1 MRILS
6 VAALL
11 LFAACN
17 KPAPSGAVAAG
28 AASASAQPAGPVVA
42 ANAGSGAE
50 ATQGGMTVAGK
61 VLETTDSGG
70 YTYLRIKSASGEERW
85 AAVSAVKINK
95 GDEVTVAGAMVM
107 PSFESPTLKR
117 KFENILFGSLA
128 AAPAAGAAAAAAPAE
143 AQKDP
148 AATAQAAHGSRANT
162 AVTIDKPI
170 AKAEG
175 AEGRTVGELFAQKK
189 ALVGKTV
196 LVRGKVAKVNAN
208 ILGRNWVHLQDGT
221 GLEKDGTH
229 DVVVATNSTAKVG
242 DVVLAKGT
250 LVADKDVS
258 GVYHFEVLLEDAT
271 LVEK

>member
-1 MRILS
+1 MRILP

-11 LFAACN
+11 LIAACN
-17 KPAPSGAVAAG
+17 KSTPAAG
-28 AASASAQPAGPVVA
+28 GAQAAANQPASSQPAGPVVA
-42 ANAGSGAE
+42 ASAGGAE
-50 ATQGGMTVAGK
+50 AAQGGLTVTGK
-61 VLETTDSGG
+61 VQETMDSGG
-70 YTYLRIKSASGEERW
+70 YTYLRIKPASGDERW
-85 AAVSAVKINK
+85 AAVSATKVAK

-117 KFENILFGSLA
+117 KFDNILFGQLA
-128 AAPAAGAAAAAAPAE
+128 AAPAAGAAAPAAPL
-143 AQKDP
+143 QKDSV
-148 AATAQAAHGSRANT
+148 ATAAAAHGTRSNT

-170 AKAEG
+170 AKAAG
-175 AEGRTVGELFAQKK
+175 PEGRTIGELYAQKK
-189 ALVGKTV
+189 ALVGKAV

-221 GLEKDGTH
+221 GVEKDGTH
-229 DVVVATNSTAKVG
+229 DVVVATNSTANVG